1 MRKDSEP
8 AARLDGRPAE
18 GGAIPEP
25 RRLATLVL
33 CGMMAALVAVL
44 AWVSVPLPISP
55 VPFTLQTLGV
65 LLAGG
70 LLGRLYGPLS
80 VAVYVLV
87 GLVGVPVFAGGASGI
102 GELVGPRGGYLVGFV
117 LAAFIMGLT
126 AEYVLV
132 RGFKGAWAYMLLAGG
147 GVAAT
152 LVIYCTG
159 VPWLAFVTGVGLG
172 KGLIVGAALFLPG
185 DILKLAV
192 AVPLIRAVDV
202 ALVRAG
208 LR

>member
-1 MRKDSEP
+1 MREHRKV
-8 AARLDGRPAE
+8 
-18 GGAIPEP
+18 
-25 RRLATLVL
+25 ATLVV
-33 CGMMAALVAVL
+33 CGMMAALVSIL

-55 VPFTLQTLGV
+55 VPVTLQTLGV

-70 LLGRLYGPLS
+70 LLGRLYGPVS
-80 VAVYVLV
+80 VAVYVFV

-102 GELVGPRGGYLVGFV
+102 GELVGPRGGYLIGFI

-126 AEYVLV
+126 A
-132 RGFKGAWAYMLLAGG
+132 
-147 GVAAT
+147 AT
-152 LVIYCTG
+152 LLIYCAG
-159 VPWLAFVTGVGLG
+159 VPWLALVTGMGLSR
-172 KGLIVGAALFLPG
+172 GLIVGAALFLPG

-192 AVPLIRAVDV
+192 AVPLIRAVDL

>member
-1 MRKDSEP
+1 MREDSEP
-8 AARLDGRPAE
+8 AARLDGRPAA

-25 RRLATLVL
+25 RKVATLVL
-33 CGMMAALVAVL
+33 CGMMAALVSVL

-55 VPFTLQTLGV
+55 VPVTLQTLGV

-70 LLGRLYGPLS
+70 LLGRLYGPVS
-80 VAVYVLV
+80 VAVYVFV
-87 GLVGVPVFAGGASGI
+87 GLVGAPVFAGGASGI
-102 GELVGPRGGYLVGFV
+102 GELVGPRGGYLIGFV

-126 AEYVLV
+126 AERV
-132 RGFKGAWAYMLLAGG
+132 RSRGVKGAWAFILLTIGG
-147 GVAAT
+147 MVAT
-152 LVIYCTG
+152 LVIYCAG
-159 VPWLAFVTGVGLG
+159 VPWLAYVTGVGLS
-172 KGLIVGAALFLPG
+172 KGLIMGAALFLPG
-185 DILKLAV
+185 DILKLAM

>member
-1 MRKDSEP
+1 MREKKV
-8 AARLDGRPAE
+8 
-18 GGAIPEP
+18 
-25 RRLATLVL
+25 ATLVL

-55 VPFTLQTLGV
+55 VPVTLQTLGV

-70 LLGRLYGPLS
+70 LLGRVYGPVS
-80 VAVYVLV
+80 VAVYVFV

-102 GELVGPRGGYLVGFV
+102 GELAGPRGGYLIGFV
-117 LAAFIMGLT
+117 LAAFVMGLT
-126 AEYVLV
+126 VEGV
-132 RGFKGAWAYMLLAGG
+132 RSRRVEGAWAFVLLAAG

-152 LVIYCTG
+152 LVIYCAG
-159 VPWLAFVTGVGLG
+159 VPWLALVTGVGLS

-202 ALVRAG
+202 ALIRAG

>member
-1 MRKDSEP
+1 MREKKV
-8 AARLDGRPAE
+8 
-18 GGAIPEP
+18 
-25 RRLATLVL
+25 ATLVL

-55 VPFTLQTLGV
+55 VPVTLQTLGV

-70 LLGRLYGPLS
+70 LLGRLYGPVS
-80 VAVYVLV
+80 VAVYVFV

-102 GELVGPRGGYLVGFV
+102 GELVGPRGGYLIGFV
-117 LAAFIMGLT
+117 LAAFVMGLT
-126 AEYVLV
+126 VEGV
-132 RGFKGAWAYMLLAGG
+132 RSRRVEGAGPSCCWPRAAWRPRSSSTARASLGWLL
-147 GVAAT
+147 
-152 LVIYCTG
+152 
-159 VPWLAFVTGVGLG
+159 VTGVGLS

-202 ALVRAG
+202 ALIRAG

>member
-1 MRKDSEP
+1 MREHRKV
-8 AARLDGRPAE
+8 
-18 GGAIPEP
+18 
-25 RRLATLVL
+25 ATLVV
-33 CGMMAALVAVL
+33 CGMMAALVSIL

-55 VPFTLQTLGV
+55 VPVTLQTLGV

-70 LLGRLYGPLS
+70 LLGRLYGPVS
-80 VAVYVLV
+80 VAVYVFV

-102 GELVGPRGGYLVGFV
+102 GELVGPRGGYLIGFI

-126 AEYVLV
+126 ADRVCS
-132 RGFKGAWAYMLLAGG
+132 RGLEGGRALLLLAAGG
-147 GVAAT
+147 TAAT
-152 LVIYCTG
+152 LLIYCAG
-159 VPWLAFVTGVGLG
+159 VPWLALVTGMGLSR
-172 KGLIVGAALFLPG
+172 GLIVGAALFLPG

-192 AVPLIRAVDV
+192 AVPLIRAVDL